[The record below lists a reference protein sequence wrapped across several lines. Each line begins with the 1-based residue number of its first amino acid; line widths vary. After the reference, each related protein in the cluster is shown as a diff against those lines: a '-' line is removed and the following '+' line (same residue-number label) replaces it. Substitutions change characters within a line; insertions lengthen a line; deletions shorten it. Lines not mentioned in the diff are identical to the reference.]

1 MKKGICLIL
10 LALCLVALVSCPRGE
25 SETEAEPKAAAQS
38 GERELTIGV
47 IGMSNFENYAAKYKR
62 EGKGDFPIRLV
73 DYTDGGGTREDA
85 VARLNADLAAGKG
98 PDIIDFDT
106 VGSRDLYARQGLL
119 RDMSDYFCSEFALED
134 FYILDKLNSTDALYF
149 FPSHFSVI
157 TAYGHPEIFGEMQA
171 WDFGDYERLSALPQ
185 FADCPA
191 DTQESFLVKMHTG
204 MIPRWLDLEQG
215 ICRFDDGDFAETL
228 CFAATLGAGELSL
241 EAMPEELVA
250 EGKLLYSE
258 CWIGSPYDMRALEQA
273 MGGPPAYIGYP
284 TADGS
289 DGTYAYVYALAGVNA
304 ATENADLAWKFIRY
318 LIAEDSLIYD
328 KAWDGIPILK
338 DAVQEKVGYL
348 LDPLKEFEGMTI
360 TLNDDGTFAVDGVHQ
375 DMTYDPMP
383 YISQK
388 LAEEFYALIDRAGSI
403 YETNAA
409 VDRIMQNNARRYFD
423 GRCTLEEAVAET
435 QTRASIYVAEQ
446 YG

>member
-1 MKKGICLIL
+1 MRKGICLL
-10 LALCLVALVSCPRGE
+10 VLALCLVALVSCYRGE
-25 SETEAEPKAAAQS
+25 NATEAEPEAAAQS

-47 IGMSNFENYAAKYKR
+47 IGMSNFEGYAARYKR
-62 EGKGDFPIRLV
+62 EGKGEFPIRIV
-73 DYTDGGGTREDA
+73 DYMDGGGTREDA
-85 VARLNADLAAGKG
+85 AARLNADLATGKG

-119 RDMSDYFCSEFALED
+119 RDMSDCFCSEFALED
-134 FYILDKLNSTDALYF
+134 FYMLDKLNSTGALYF
-149 FPSHFSVI
+149 FPSHFDII

-171 WDFGDYERLSALPQ
+171 WDFGDYERLSGLPQ
-185 FADCPA
+185 FKDCPP

-228 CFAATLGAGELSL
+228 RFAATLGAGEHSL

-258 CWIGSPYDMRALEQA
+258 CWIESPYDMRALEQA

-289 DGTYAYVYALAGVNA
+289 NGTYAYVYALVGVNA
-304 ATENADLAWKFIRY
+304 ATENADLAWEFIRY

-328 KAWDGIPILK
+328 RAWNGIPVLK
-338 DAVQEKVGYL
+338 DAVQEKVEYL

-360 TLNDDGTFAVDGVHQ
+360 TVNDDGSFEADGVHQ
-375 DMTYDPMP
+375 DMAYDPTP
-383 YISQK
+383 HITQE
-388 LAEEFYALIDRAGSI
+388 LAGEFYALIDRAGNV
-403 YETNAA
+403 YENDDA
-409 VDRIMQNNARRYFD
+409 VNRIMNETARRYFD

-435 QTRASIYVAEQ
+435 QSRASIYVAEQ

>member
-1 MKKGICLIL
+1 MRRVICFFLSV
-10 LALCLVALVSCPRGE
+10 LCLVSFSSCTAK
-25 SETEAEPKAAAQS
+25 SAEAESTSGRHTQR

-47 IGMSNFENYAAKYKR
+47 IGMSNFENYAARYAH
-62 EGKGDFPIRLV
+62 EGKENFTIRLV

-85 VARLNADLAAGKG
+85 VARLNAELAAGKG

-119 RDMSDYFCSEFALED
+119 RDMSDYFCSEFAIED
-134 FYILDKLNSTDALYF
+134 FYMLDKLNSTDALYF
-149 FPSHFSVI
+149 FPSHFSII

-215 ICRFDDGDFAETL
+215 VCRFDDGDFTKTL
-228 CFAATLGAGELSL
+228 RFAAALSKGEHSL
-241 EAMPEELVA
+241 EAMPEVLVA

-258 CWIGSPYDMRALEQA
+258 CWIGNPYDMRALEQA

-284 TADGS
+284 TADGNN
-289 DGTYAYVYALAGVNA
+289 GTYAYVYALSGVNA
-304 ATENADLAWKFIRY
+304 ATENADLAWKFIHY

-338 DAVQEKVGYL
+338 DAVQEKVEYL
-348 LDPLKEFEGMTI
+348 LNPLKEFEGMTI
-360 TLNDDGTFAVDGVHQ
+360 TVNDDGTFEADGIHQ
-375 DMTYDPMP
+375 DMTYDPTP
-383 YISQK
+383 YITQES
-388 LAEEFYALIDRAGSI
+388 AEEFYALIDRAGSI

-409 VDRIMQNNARRYFD
+409 VDRIMQDNARRYFA
-423 GRCTLEEAVAET
+423 GQCTLEEAVAET
-435 QTRASIYVAEQ
+435 QSRASIYVAEQ